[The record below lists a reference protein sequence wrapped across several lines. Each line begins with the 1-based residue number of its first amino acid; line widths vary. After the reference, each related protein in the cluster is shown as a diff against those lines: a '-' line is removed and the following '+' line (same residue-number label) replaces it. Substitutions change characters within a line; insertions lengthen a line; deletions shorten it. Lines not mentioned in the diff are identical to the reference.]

1 MLKLL
6 TFLFFFFSL
15 FLQSQEF
22 RLYNWQALTS
32 HRSFRDATIDTNYNI
47 WCATSGGIA
56 KLNFNYNRN
65 LQTFTLYDNTK
76 GLSSVDYSA
85 ITVVWDKNIII
96 AGNNK
101 GNIDLIFDNGKILN
115 VYDIANANFIN
126 KEIKDII
133 NIDGKC
139 YIGGAFGLVEF
150 FPNKNGDTFEQTFGD
165 SYRLVSVN
173 KIQYFGND
181 TLYIATEQNGVQ
193 YISLKDNLSDPKN
206 WKSINKDNGL
216 PTNNISDV
224 YLYKNELYFTSGKQ
238 LIKKVDSTYQ
248 VIKQFDYDVNG
259 FFQYDLDLYVDDQ
272 FVFRNISN
280 TKSFSYFG
288 NDTIT
293 GSIHNRVF
301 VVNDAIFLL
310 SEFEGLIDI
319 LNFKV
324 NRKYTPKTSYS
335 NAIYDM
341 EVDSKGNLWAT
352 TGVRGFM
359 KYDGEEWTYFNS
371 FIKNNEGKNIPIN
384 AYKSISINQNDD
396 IYLGYR
402 GQDGQLVMK
411 NNNGVYDYLI
421 YNESNSGFVGVDPT
435 KPPSFFEAAETQFD
449 RNGVAW
455 TVNWADFYPG
465 PFLVAEDNGKFY
477 AFNNCIGV
485 KKRGFMRLAIDNS
498 GTKWVGADQS
508 NEREG
513 IVLYNE
519 NGTLADKSD
528 DICMNLKT
536 DNVSELA
543 NNTITSLVLDK
554 NGWIW
559 AGTPTGITYFLNPSA
574 ATYDDNP
581 NSLIA
586 VRPSVF
592 QDFAVNHIYVDAL
605 NYKWI
610 STSKG
615 LYVYNAD
622 ATKQVAFINSS
633 NSALPTDDVKN
644 VTINERTGEV
654 YIATI
659 LGLYKAN
666 SISVKP
672 SSEYDIT
679 CYPQPFKPEQGSLL
693 TIEGLAGKSDIRII
707 TPNGFLIKQ
716 IDAIGDKIFWDGKD
730 GSGNFV
736 KSGVYLILASS
747 GIENIQSVQKIAII
761 NNK

>member
-6 TFLFFFFSL
+6 TFLFFSFSL

-56 KLNFNYNRN
+56 KLNFNYKKD
-65 LQTFTLYDNTK
+65 LQIYTLYDNTN

-85 ITVVWDKNIII
+85 ISVVWDKNIII
-96 AGNNK
+96 AGNNQ

-115 VYDIANANFIN
+115 IYDIVNASFVN
-126 KEIKDII
+126 KAIKDII
-133 NIDGKC
+133 YINGKC
-139 YIGGAFGLVEF
+139 YIGGAFGIVEF
-150 FPNKNGDTFEQTFGD
+150 FINENGDAFEQTFGD

-173 KIQYFGND
+173 KIQYFGDD

-193 YISLKDNLSDPKN
+193 FISLKDNISDPKN

-224 YLYKNELYFTSGKQ
+224 YLYKKELYFTSGKQ

-248 VIKQFDYDVNG
+248 VIKQYDYEVNG
-259 FFQYDLDLYVDDQ
+259 FFQYHLDLFVDDL
-272 FVFRNISN
+272 FSIRNIN
-280 TKSFSYFG
+280 DTKSFSYFG

-293 GSIHNRVF
+293 SSTHNGVF
-301 VVNDAIFLL
+301 IVNDAIFLL

-324 NRKYTPKTSYS
+324 NRKFTPQTSYS

-341 EVDSKGNLWAT
+341 EVDSKNNLWAT
-352 TGVRGFM
+352 TGVKGFM
-359 KYDGEEWTYFNS
+359 KYDGVDWTYFNS
-371 FIKNNEGKNIPIN
+371 FIKNSEGKNIPIN
-384 AYKSISINQNDD
+384 VYKSISINHNDD

-402 GQDGQLVMK
+402 GTEGQVVMK
-411 NNNGVYDYLI
+411 NNNGVYDYLM
-421 YNESNSGFVGVDPT
+421 YNELNSGFVGIDPT
-435 KPPSFFEAAETQFD
+435 KPPSYFEAAETQFD

-477 AFNNCIGV
+477 SFNNCIGL
-485 KKRGFMRLAIDNS
+485 KKRGFMHLAIDNS

-543 NNTITSLVLDK
+543 NNTITSIVLDK

-574 ATYDDNP
+574 ATYDDDP
-581 NSLIA
+581 SSLIA

-622 ATKQVAFINSS
+622 ATKQVAFINSN

-654 YIATI
+654 YIATT

-672 SSEYDIT
+672 SSEYDII
-679 CYPQPFKPEQGSLL
+679 CYPQPFKSEQGSLL

-707 TPNGFLIKQ
+707 TTNGFLIKQ

-730 GSGNFV
+730 ESGNFV

-747 GIENIQSVQKIAII
+747 GIENTQSVHKIAVI